1 MKKKKNVHQKNMKNV
16 VMARPATPSNNSQLV
31 YTGVSRMFM
40 AAASAASIKTDLV
53 ERLRA
58 SVPDFYMAQMERHS
72 CS

>member
-1 MKKKKNVHQKNMKNV
+1 MKNV
-16 VMARPATPSNNSQLV
+16 ARPATSSDNSQLV

-40 AAASAASIKTDLV
+40 AAASAASIRTDLV

-58 SVPDFYMAQMERHS
+58 AVPDFYMAQMERHS